1 MRIAIVKLSALGDII
16 HAMVILQFI
25 KKYNQKISIDWFV
38 EERYKDLLEFHPDI
52 NKVHVVNIKKAKKI
66 KSLTLFF
73 KELIKVNRLDHYD
86 LVIDLQGLIKSAII
100 TKLIPSKSS
109 LGFEKSSLRESL
121 AARFYTNTFKISYS
135 ENVIDRNLALICFA
149 LDINLNRNNILN
161 KLSFLY
167 SSKDYFFKVL
177 SKRLPNIILV
187 LGASYSSKCY
197 PINKY
202 AEISK
207 LINAN
212 FIAVWGNEIE
222 KQLAN
227 KLIEI
232 SPCVQMSNKLSI
244 DALISLVQN
253 ANLVIGSDTGPTHL
267 AWALNV
273 PSITLFGPTP
283 GYRNTYS
290 TKINIVI
297 ESNSKVNPNKIN
309 KNDFSIKNIQVNDVV
324 KIAINLLEMNK

>member
-1 MRIAIVKLSALGDII
+1 
-16 HAMVILQFI
+16 MVIDSTFWVAISFI
-25 KKYNQKISIDWFV
+25 I
-38 EERYKDLLEFHPDI
+38 
-52 NKVHVVNIKKAKKI
+52 
-66 KSLTLFF
+66 FF
-73 KELIKVNRLDHYD
+73 G
-86 LVIDLQGLIKSAII
+86 GLIYLK
-100 TKLIPSKSS
+100 IPQK
-109 LGFEKSSLRESL
+109 
-121 AARFYTNTFKISYS
+121 
-135 ENVIDRNLALICFA
+135 V
-149 LDINLNRNNILN
+149 NNILN

-253 ANLVIGSDTGPTHL
+253 ANLVIGSDTGPTHM
-267 AWALNV
+267 AWALNI

-283 GYRNTYS
+283 GYRNTLV
-290 TKINIVI
+290 TKINRII
-297 ESNSKVNPNKIN
+297 ESESEVNPYKIN
-309 KNDFSIKNIQVNDVV
+309 KKDFSINSIKVSDIVEIS
-324 KIAINLLEMNK
+324 KHLLR